1 MNSIAKKH
9 QTISGVELKSAYTPK
24 DIPGFA
30 YDKDLGMPGHYPFT
44 RGVNEEMYRDKLWI
58 MGQYS
63 GFSTPEEANKR
74 YRYLIE
80 QGQTGFSIALDLPTQ
95 MGYDS
100 DNRMAEGEVGKVGVS
115 INSLEDIE
123 TLFEGIELRKVRQI
137 RTTANANSLIM
148 MAMYVAFAR
157 KNNIDPND
165 IKFFLQNDVLKEY
178 FTRGTYIF
186 PPSYGVKMSVDVID
200 YCSKH
205 MPSWTPLAICGYH
218 IRDGGATASQEIAF
232 AMADGICYLD
242 AAVKRGVKI
251 DSFAPSLFFFLASH
265 IDLLEEV
272 AKFRAARRVWAKLLK
287 NRYGAKKPESQ
298 RMNIFIMTM
307 GGALTAEQPL
317 NNVAR
322 VTIETLA
329 AVLGGVQTIATSSY
343 DEALSIPTEES
354 VTVALRTQQILGY
367 ETGVTETV
375 DPLGGSYYVE
385 AMTNRIE
392 KEILEY
398 IDRIDKMGG
407 AIKAIEN
414 GFYQKE
420 LANAAY
426 AYQKKVDAGER
437 VVVGV
442 NKFTDSKSA
451 KVPLFKVNDEIAKK
465 QIAKLQALR
474 KKRDNKKVEAALKNL
489 IKKAQANENL
499 AEAMIEAVSNYA
511 TIGEICDALR
521 VVYGKYKP
529 PTIF

>member
-1 MNSIAKKH
+1 MANIVKKH
-9 QTISGVELKSAYTPK
+9 QTISGVELQPVYTPK
-24 DIPGFA
+24 DLKNFD
-30 YDKDLGMPGHYPFT
+30 YDTKLGMPGHYPFT
-44 RGVNEEMYRDKLWI
+44 RGISEEMYRDSLWI

-100 DNRMAEGEVGKVGVS
+100 DHRMAEGEVGKVGVS
-115 INSLEDIE
+115 INSLADIE
-123 TLFEGIELRKVRQI
+123 ILFEGIDLKKVRQI

-148 MAMYVAFAR
+148 MAMYVAFA
-157 KNNIDPND
+157 KKKGIDPND

-178 FTRGTYIF
+178 FTRGAFIF
-186 PPSYGVKMSVDVID
+186 PPKFGVKMSVDVIE

-232 AMADGICYLD
+232 AISDGICYLD
-242 AAVKRGVKI
+242 AALKRGVNI
-251 DSFAPSLFFFLASH
+251 DDFAPSLFFFLASH

-287 NRYGAKKPESQ
+287 ERYGAKKPESQ

-329 AVLGGVQTIATSSY
+329 AVLGGVQTIATSSF

-367 ETGVTETV
+367 EIGITETV

-385 AMTNRIE
+385 YMTDKME
-392 KEILEY
+392 KEIFEY
-398 IDRIDKMGG
+398 IDKIDGIGG
-407 AIKAIEN
+407 AITAIEE

-420 LANAAY
+420 LGNAAY
-426 AYQKKVDAGER
+426 KYQKSVDAGER
-437 VVVGV
+437 TIVGV
-442 NKFTDSKSA
+442 NKFTDNKSA
-451 KVPLFKVNDEIAKK
+451 KVPLFKVNDEIAQK
-465 QIAKLQALR
+465 QINALNAM
-474 KKRDNKKVEAALKNL
+474 KQKRDNKKVQEALLALVASARK
-489 IKKAQANENL
+489 NENL
-499 AEAMIEAVSNYA
+499 ADVMIGAVSNYA
-511 TIGEICDALR
+511 TIGEICQALR
-521 VVYGKYKP
+521 SVFGGYRP